1 MPPSLDPQTLADDAV
16 QNIGYQ
22 EGMATLML
30 VRSDGSE
37 SKTPVFK
44 SLTTIGSDPE
54 SDVVID
60 GIAPT
65 AAHIAWDGNTFTIS
79 SSDKRAEI
87 LVSGRLVRKQ
97 TLVDGEDIVIG
108 PQDPKPTRLR
118 FMLDDKA
125 PQQNAQT
132 EADAAE
138 LVAFRRLVGFSKKLS
153 GAGEFQSLLEALM
166 DEVIS
171 LTRADKGFLV
181 LVDQDEDD
189 DKNPRRTPRMRMAR
203 NLKGQNLDEAVA
215 QMSDSILKRVI
226 ETGKPVVVSD
236 ALTSTEFNS
245 SLSVMSLRL
254 TSVMCVPLVR
264 VGSGDGVLGA
274 IYVGNNAV
282 KALFD
287 ERALEV
293 LSLFASQAAL
303 LVQNA
308 LHIDALKLETS
319 SLKGELEKSRYGEI
333 IGACDGMRDVFKKI
347 EKVARADVSVLI
359 TGETGTGKEL
369 IARELHKRSGR
380 AKGPLVVINCG
391 AIPEHL
397 LESELFGHVKGAF
410 TGAVV
415 TRAGKFQAAHGGT
428 LFLDEIGEMPLHLQ
442 VKILRALQE
451 RQVTK
456 VGDTKSENVDI
467 RVVTATHRNL
477 DQMIKENT
485 FREDL
490 FYRLNVVQIH
500 LPPLRSRGEDVVVI
514 ANFLLQKYAIEHGVK
529 KLKGFTAKA
538 VTALRRHPWPGNV
551 RQLENRLKR
560 AVVLAEGAQVSPED
574 LDIQSDDLEDILPLQ
589 DALDRYRRRYIDEA
603 LERNANNRTKT
614 ARELGVDPRTIF
626 RHLETT
632 RGEVIPPDEGE
643 GT

>member
-1 MPPSLDPQTLADDAV
+1 
-16 QNIGYQ
+16 
-22 EGMATLML
+22 MATLVL
-30 VRSDGSE
+30 WKPDGSE
-37 SKTPVFK
+37 SKTPVYK

-54 SDVVID
+54 SDIVVD
-60 GIAPT
+60 GIAAS
-65 AAHIAWDGNTFTIS
+65 AAHIAYDGATFTIS
-79 SSDKRAEI
+79 SSDKKSEI
-87 LVSGRLVRKQ
+87 LVSGRPVRKQ
-97 TLVDGEDIVIG
+97 TLVDGEDITIG
-108 PQDPKPTRLR
+108 LVKLR
-118 FMLDDKA
+118 FLLDDK
-125 PQQNAQT
+125 PQKAKDT
-132 EADAAE
+132 DGFKGEAAE
-138 LVAFRRLVGFSKKLS
+138 LTAFRRLVGFSKKL
-153 GAGEFQSLLEALM
+153 GEAREFQSLLETLM

-171 LTRADKGFLV
+171 LTSADKGFLV
-181 LVDQDEDD
+181 LVDEDEDGAPGAEA
-189 DKNPRRTPRMRMAR
+189 KPRARVRMAR
-203 NLKGQNLDEAVA
+203 NLKGENLDEAVA
-215 QMSDSILKRVI
+215 QMSDSIVKRVL

-245 SLSVMSLRL
+245 SLSVVSLRL
-254 TSVMCVPLVR
+254 TSVMCVPLPRIGKTNEVI
-264 VGSGDGVLGA
+264 GA

-293 LSLFASQAAL
+293 LTLFAVQAAL

-308 LHIDALKLETS
+308 LHIDALKTETT

-333 IGACDGMRDVFKKI
+333 IGACDGMKEVFKKI
-347 EKVARADVSVLI
+347 DKVARADISVLI

-369 IARELHKRSGR
+369 IARELHKRSTR
-380 AKGPLVVINCG
+380 SKGPLVVINCG

-410 TGAVV
+410 TGAVA
-415 TRAGKFQAAHGGT
+415 TRIGKFQAAHGGT

-451 RQVTK
+451 RMVTK
-456 VGDTKSENVDI
+456 VGDTRSDNVDI

-477 DQMIKENT
+477 DQMVKEGT

-490 FYRLNVVQIH
+490 YYRLNVVQVH
-500 LPPLRSRGEDVVVI
+500 LPPLRDRGEDVVVI
-514 ANFLLQKYAIEHGVK
+514 ANFLLQKYATEHGVK
-529 KLKGFTAKA
+529 KLKGFTPKA
-538 VTALRRHPWPGNV
+538 LTAIRRYPWPGNV

-560 AVVLAEGAQVSPED
+560 AVVLAEGTQVAPTD

-589 DALDRYRRRYIDEA
+589 DALERYRRRYIDEA

-626 RHLETT
+626 RHLEQT
-632 RGEVIPPDEGE
+632 RGPQEGGADDEGA
-643 GT
+643 

>member
-1 MPPSLDPQTLADDAV
+1 MGI
-16 QNIGYQ
+16 IGYH
-22 EGMATLML
+22 GAMATLVLM
-30 VRSDGSE
+30 RGDGSE
-37 SKTPVFK
+37 MKTPVFK

-60 GIAPT
+60 GIAAT
-65 AAHIAWDGNTFTIS
+65 AAHIAWDGSTFTIT

-87 LVSGRLVRKQ
+87 LVSGRPVRKQ

-108 PQDPKPTRLR
+108 PMEPSASTERGTRLR
-118 FMLDDKA
+118 FLLDDKA
-125 PQQNAQT
+125 PQGDVQAGNAT
-132 EADAAE
+132 DAAE

-153 GAGEFQSLLEALM
+153 SAREFQSLLEALM

-171 LTRADKGFLV
+171 LTKADKGFLV
-181 LVDQDEDD
+181 LVDDADD
-189 DKNPRRTPRMRMAR
+189 DGAGPAAQKRTARVRMAR
-203 NLKGQNLDEAVA
+203 NLKGENLDEAVA

-226 ETGKPVVVSD
+226 ESGKPVVVSD

-245 SLSVMSLRL
+245 SLSVVQMRL

-264 VGSGDGVLGA
+264 VGMGEGVLGA

-308 LHIDALKLETS
+308 LHIDALKLETT

-333 IGACDGMRDVFKKI
+333 IGACDGMREVFKKI
-347 EKVARADVSVLI
+347 DKVARADISVLI

-380 AKGPLVVINCG
+380 SKGPLVVINCG

-410 TGAVV
+410 TGAVA
-415 TRAGKFQAAHGGT
+415 TRPGKFQAAHGGT

-456 VGDTKSENVDI
+456 VGDTRSENVDI

-477 DQMIKENT
+477 EQMVKENT

-490 FYRLNVVQIH
+490 YYRLNVVQVH
-500 LPPLRSRGEDVVVI
+500 LPPLRDRGEDVVVI
-514 ANFLLQKYAIEHGVK
+514 ANFLLQKYSIEHGIK
-529 KLKGFTAKA
+529 KLKGFTPKA
-538 VTALRRHPWPGNV
+538 ITAVRRYPWPGNV

-560 AVVLAEGAQVSPED
+560 AVVLAEGTQVSPED

-626 RHLETT
+626 RHLEQT
-632 RGEVIPPDEGE
+632 RGEAIPPDEGE

>member
-1 MPPSLDPQTLADDAV
+1 
-16 QNIGYQ
+16 
-22 EGMATLML
+22 MATLVL

-54 SDVVID
+54 SDVVIE
-60 GIAPT
+60 GVAAT
-65 AAHIAWDGNTFTIS
+65 AAHISWDGNTFTIS

-87 LVSGRLVRKQ
+87 LVSGRSVRKQ

-108 PQDPKPTRLR
+108 PQEPRPARLR
-118 FMLDDKA
+118 FLLDDKA
-125 PQQNAQT
+125 SQRTVQ
-132 EADAAE
+132 ADADAAAE
-138 LVAFRRLVGFSKKLS
+138 LVAFRRLVDFSKKLT
-153 GAGEFQSLLEALM
+153 AAREFQSLLEALM

-171 LTRADKGFLV
+171 LTKADKGFLV
-181 LVDQDEDD
+181 LVDEADDEDPSALPSGRAAQ
-189 DKNPRRTPRMRMAR
+189 KQRTARVRMAR
-203 NLKGQNLDEAVA
+203 NLKGENLDEAVA

-226 ETGKPVVVSD
+226 DTGKPVVVSD

-245 SLSVMSLRL
+245 SLSVVSLRL

-264 VGSGDGVLGA
+264 VGKSEAVLGA

-287 ERALEV
+287 ERSLEV

-308 LHIDALKLETS
+308 LHIDALKLETTT
-319 SLKGELEKSRYGEI
+319 LKADLEKSRYGEI
-333 IGACDGMRDVFKKI
+333 IGACDGMREVFKKI
-347 EKVARADVSVLI
+347 DKVARADISVLI

-380 AKGPLVVINCG
+380 MKGPLIVINCG

-410 TGAVV
+410 TGAVA
-415 TRAGKFQAAHGGT
+415 TRTGKFQAAHGGT

-456 VGDTKSENVDI
+456 VGDTRSENVDI
-467 RVVTATHRNL
+467 RVVTATHRHL
-477 DQMIKENT
+477 EQMVKENT

-490 FYRLNVVQIH
+490 YYRLNVVQIH
-500 LPPLRSRGEDVVVI
+500 LPPLRDRGEDVVVI
-514 ANFLLQKYAIEHGVK
+514 ANFLLQKYAIEHGIK
-529 KLKGFTAKA
+529 KLKGFTPKA
-538 VTALRRHPWPGNV
+538 LTAVRRYPWPGNV

-560 AVVLAEGAQVSPED
+560 AVVLAEGTQVSPED

-626 RHLETT
+626 RHLEQT
-632 RGEVIPPDEGE
+632 RGEAIPPDEGE

>member
-1 MPPSLDPQTLADDAV
+1 
-16 QNIGYQ
+16 
-22 EGMATLML
+22 MATLVL
-30 VRSDGSE
+30 LRKDGSE
-37 SKTPVFK
+37 SKTPVYK

-54 SDVVID
+54 SDVVVD
-60 GIAPT
+60 GIAAA
-65 AAHIAWDGNTFTIS
+65 AAHIAYDGATFTIS
-79 SSDKRAEI
+79 SSDKKAEI
-87 LVSGRLVRKQ
+87 LVSGRPVRKQ
-97 TLVDGEDIVIG
+97 TLVDGEDITIG
-108 PQDPKPTRLR
+108 AARLR
-118 FMLDDKA
+118 FLLDDKPA
-125 PQQNAQT
+125 AK
-132 EADAAE
+132 AGAADDAAE
-138 LVAFRRLVGFSKKLS
+138 LQAFRRLVGFSKKL
-153 GAGEFQSLLEALM
+153 GEAREFQSLLEALM
-166 DEVIS
+166 DEVIA

-181 LVDQDEDD
+181 LVHHEGDESDEG
-189 DKNPRRTPRMRMAR
+189 PRTARVRMAR
-203 NLKGQNLDEAVA
+203 NLRGENLDEAVA
-215 QMSDSILKRVI
+215 QMSDSIVKRVL
-226 ETGKPVVVSD
+226 ESGKPVVVSD

-245 SLSVMSLRL
+245 SLSVVSLRL
-254 TSVMCVPLVR
+254 TSVMCVPLPR
-264 VGSGDGVLGA
+264 VGKTDDVIGA

-293 LSLFASQAAL
+293 LTLFAAQAAL

-308 LHIDALKLETS
+308 LHIDALKSETT

-333 IGACDGMRDVFKKI
+333 IGACDGMREVFKKI
-347 EKVARADVSVLI
+347 DKVARADISVLI

-369 IARELHKRSGR
+369 IAREIHKRSGR
-380 AKGPLVVINCG
+380 TKGPLVVINCG

-410 TGAVV
+410 TGAVA
-415 TRAGKFQAAHGGT
+415 TRLGKFQAAHGGT

-456 VGDTKSENVDI
+456 VGDTRSDNVDI

-477 DQMIKENT
+477 EQMVKEGT

-490 FYRLNVVQIH
+490 YYRLNVVQIH
-500 LPPLRSRGEDVVVI
+500 LPPLRDRGEDVVVI
-514 ANFLLQKYAIEHGVK
+514 ANFLLQKYAVEQGIK
-529 KLKGFTAKA
+529 KIKGFTPKA
-538 VTALRRHPWPGNV
+538 LTAIRRYPWPGNV

-560 AVVLAEGAQVSPED
+560 AVVLAEGTQVSPED

-589 DALDRYRRRYIDEA
+589 DALERYRRRYIDEA

-626 RHLETT
+626 RHLEQT
-632 RGEVIPPDEGE
+632 RGPGAAGAAEDGE
-643 GT
+643 S